1 MRTRK
6 PPCPQ
11 QNQIKLKTKAEKKAN
26 KQRVACR
33 NSARD
38 ALLINTLTSPPNIAH
53 HNPSLHLTFSPT
65 RTPILTNTYTPSH
78 PCIHTHTTSTITST
92 PAQTCTLTKGHTSVS
107 PMQPH
112 ARKPINSPRSHS
124 SPNANART
132 ALRPCIPPPHKRAII
147 SSRRQYVISGADK
160 PVCRPLRASAR
171 CVTISTLPPTRPP
184 WRSVVEMQ
192 AM

>member
-6 PPCPQ
+6 PPFPQ
-11 QNQIKLKTKAEKKAN
+11 QNQIKQKTKAEKKAN

-78 PCIHTHTTSTITST
+78 PCIHTHTITSISTITST
-92 PAQTCTLTKGHTSVS
+92 PTQTCTLTKGPTCVS
-107 PMQPH
+107 PTQPH
-112 ARKPINSPRSHS
+112 AHKPINSPRSHS

-132 ALRPCIPPPHKRAII
+132 AQNPSAQAPHKPAII
-147 SSRRQYVISGADK
+147 SSPSQM
-160 PVCRPLRASAR
+160 LHF
-171 CVTISTLPPTRPP
+171 
-184 WRSVVEMQ
+184 
-192 AM
+192 